1 MTFARILALVAL
13 ALPAADAAARA
24 CAHRGDQE
32 VSPEN
37 TVPALQSAARKGARQ
52 IEFDVKF
59 TRDRRLVLLHD
70 PTLDRT
76 TSGKGRLAEFDFDP
90 VRALDAGRWFS
101 AAFAGTRVPT
111 FEEALAAI
119 PPGVL
124 LNVHLA
130 DSSGLVLQV
139 ARRLDQLGRAR
150 DAFLACS
157 ERQAAEVRAVYPAL
171 RICNMSRQGGDVEKY
186 VERTIAMGAQFIQ
199 LVDAAGGKLPEKLA
213 EHCRRLHSHGVTV
226 NYFGAQ
232 EEEKIRALAAAG
244 VDYVLT
250 DRLSLCRR
258 VLGE

>member
-1 MTFARILALVAL
+1 MTLARILALVAL

-32 VSPEN
+32 AAPEN

-76 TSGKGRLAEFDFDP
+76 TSGKGRLADFDFDP
-90 VRALDAGRWFS
+90 VRALDAGGWFS
-101 AAFAGTRVPT
+101 AAYAGTRVPT

-130 DSSGLVLQV
+130 DASGLALQV
-139 ARRLDQLGRAR
+139 AGRLDQLGRAR

-157 ERQAAEVRAVYPAL
+157 EQQAAEVRAVYPAL
-171 RICNMSRQGGDVEKY
+171 RICNMSRQAGDVERY

-199 LVDAAGGKLPEKLA
+199 LRDAAGGKLPEKLA
-213 EHCRRLHSHGVTV
+213 EYCRRLHSRGVTV

-232 EEEKIRALAAAG
+232 EEGKIRALAAAG